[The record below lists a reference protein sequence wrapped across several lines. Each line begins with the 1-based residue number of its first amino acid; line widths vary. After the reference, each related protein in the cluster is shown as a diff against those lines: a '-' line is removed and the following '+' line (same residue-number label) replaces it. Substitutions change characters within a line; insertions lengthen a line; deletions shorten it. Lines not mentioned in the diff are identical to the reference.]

1 MTGHYQA
8 SAPQDIVLV
17 PPAQMLPAEEPDW
30 TQWATRLEIDAQGRL
45 TENLSFYMK
54 LRGYAENP
62 QHDFLRSYDYF
73 GSAGVNGVNNPEPT
87 IFAGGAFGGTTQS
100 ETPAR

>member
-1 MTGHYQA
+1 M
-8 SAPQDIVLV
+8 
-17 PPAQMLPAEEPDW
+17 

-73 GSAGVNGVNNPEPT
+73 GKAGVNGVNNPEPT
-87 IFAGGAFGGTTQS
+87 IFAGGALAEPLNS
-100 ETPAR
+100 ETLR